1 MTAWKFLR
9 AGSVGRLSGFS
20 WPLPSGSRPGRWVGV
35 AGPLRPAAHGVH
47 ACRGAHL
54 AAWIDDEL
62 WEIELGGRVLEVED
76 VLVARRAR
84 LLRRVSAWDAPAA
97 RELAR
102 ACLERARRMFE
113 RELAE
118 DVACLVE
125 ARRPDAW
132 RAGGPADPQQ
142 SPAATAANV
151 AFVVAHGAGA
161 RAAAGGGSYEA
172 AFGAERAWQAAWLR
186 ERLALPSLSSS

>member
-1 MTAWKFLR
+1 MTGWKFLR
-9 AGSVGRLSGFS
+9 AGSVGRLSGFR
-20 WPLPSGSRPGRWVGV
+20 WPVPSPGHPGRWVGV

-47 ACRGAHL
+47 ACREPHL
-54 AAWIDDEL
+54 PAWIDDEL
-62 WEIELGGRVLEVED
+62 WEIELSGRVLELED
-76 VLVARRAR
+76 VLVARRGR
-84 LLRRVSAWDAPAA
+84 LLRRVSAWDAQAA

-102 ACLERARRMFE
+102 ACLERARRTFE

-132 RAGGPADPQQ
+132 RGGGPSDPRQ

-151 AFVVAHGAGA
+151 AFVVAHGTGA
-161 RAAAGGGSYEA
+161 RAAAAGGSYAA

-186 ERLALPSLSSS
+186 ERLALPS